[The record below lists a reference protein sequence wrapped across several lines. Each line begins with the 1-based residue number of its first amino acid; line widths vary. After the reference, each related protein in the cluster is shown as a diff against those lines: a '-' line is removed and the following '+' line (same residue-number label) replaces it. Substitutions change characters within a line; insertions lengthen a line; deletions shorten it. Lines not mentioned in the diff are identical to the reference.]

1 MYVEAYET
9 SSSFYNSQLY
19 KVFVIC
25 DVCNRS
31 LCVIPFDFIKPDNI
45 NILHWAKKSQHVI
58 SFFAIPYSAYPCE
71 SIYVNKN

>member
-1 MYVEAYET
+1 MFIT
-9 SSSFYNSQLY
+9 
-19 KVFVIC
+19 
-25 DVCNRS
+25 RS

-71 SIYVNKN
+71 SIYVNEN